1 MMNPIRGRMRDG
13 YEELKMNCGNCG
25 TAVPA
30 GSAACI
36 RCGAPAGGAY
46 PACPRCR
53 VNVHPQAQQC
63 HSCGL
68 VLRAPQPQQQAYA
81 PVQPQYAQGQP
92 QGYTP
97 TQPQAQPVNVQKG
110 CQRCGVG
117 IPAGYTYCHAC
128 AAAVGQAGGNTV
140 PCPRCRSQ
148 VVIGSHSCPTCGFV
162 PGIGAAPAPVKS
174 QSVVANFWGQL
185 DKHASLDKLEGFSL
199 KEMFSEV
206 FRKRTQDE
214 VDDYFQVGSRLTTP
228 EIIEVPTGWPK
239 PWFFGR
245 VLMFVGMLYFAQ
257 YLAFHQFQNTL
268 MLPGMMMTGALA
280 MPFATAILFFEL
292 NAPRNVSFPRVL
304 TLVCAGGVLSI
315 FVSLIGFQV
324 SKLHYL
330 FGAPAAGIIEET
342 GKLIAVVLMMK
353 KGDKLYI
360 LNGCLFG
367 AAVGA
372 GFAAFESAGY
382 AFNAFLGA
390 LPDKSQAGI
399 LFAAGNMV
407 TSITLRGVLAPFG
420 HVAWTGITAGVLWRA
435 RAHKTSMVDAFVDGK
450 FIRAFFMV
458 VLLHATWN
466 FAAGFGLIIG
476 GPFMALVGVVSWYLV
491 FGIVQQGLR
500 QVRAAQSLTKTGLI
514 RAFDPSAAGKAL

>member
-1 MMNPIRGRMRDG
+1 
-13 YEELKMNCGNCG
+13 MNCARCG
-25 TAVPA
+25 TALAAGTPA
-30 GSAACI
+30 CL
-36 RCGAPAGGAY
+36 RCGAPQVAPGAV
-46 PACPRCR
+46 ACPRCR
-53 VNVHPQAQQC
+53 NAVHPQAPQC
-63 HSCGL
+63 HVCGL
-68 VLRAPQPQQQAYA
+68 PLGAAQAHPQAY
-81 PVQPQYAQGQP
+81 PHPHP
-92 QGYTP
+92 HP
-97 TQPQAQPVNVQKG
+97 HPQAQAQPQH
-110 CQRCGVG
+110 
-117 IPAGYTYCHAC
+117 PHAHHHHPT
-128 AAAVGQAGGNTV
+128 ATGPQPGTV

-148 VVIGSHSCPTCGFV
+148 VQIGSRSCPTCGFT
-162 PGIGAAPAPVKS
+162 PGIGAAPVAPVKS
-174 QSVVANFWGQL
+174 ESLVSNFWSQL

-206 FRKRTQDE
+206 LRKRTQEE

-228 EIIEVPTGWPK
+228 EIVNVPTGWPK

-245 VLMFVGMLYFAQ
+245 ILGFVLAMYFVMYI
-257 YLAFHQFQNTL
+257 AFHQFQNTII
-268 MLPGMMMTGALA
+268 LPGMMMTGALA

-292 NAPRNVSFPRVL
+292 NAPRNVSFQRVL

-315 FVSLIGFQV
+315 FVSLIGFQI

-330 FGAPAAGIIEET
+330 LGAPAAGVIEEI
-342 GKLIAVVLMMK
+342 GKLVTVVMMVR

-407 TSITLRGVLAPFG
+407 TSITLRGILAPFG
-420 HVAWTGITAGVLWRA
+420 HVAWTGITAGLLWRA
-435 RAHKTSMVDAFVDGK
+435 RAHKPSMADAFADGK
-450 FIRAFFMV
+450 FVRGFLLV

-466 FAAGFGLIIG
+466 FTAGFGLILG
-476 GPFMALVGVVSWYLV
+476 LPFMALVGVVSWYLV

-500 QVRAAQSLTKTGLI
+500 QVRAAQSLTKTALV
-514 RAFDPSAAGKAL
+514 RTFDPSAAGKAV